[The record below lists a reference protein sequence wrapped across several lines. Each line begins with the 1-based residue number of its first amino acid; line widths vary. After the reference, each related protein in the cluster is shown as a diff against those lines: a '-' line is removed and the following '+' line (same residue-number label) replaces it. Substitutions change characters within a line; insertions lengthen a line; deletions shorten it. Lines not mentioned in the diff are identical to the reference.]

1 MFPNDDELTILT
13 TGSKREN
20 GTYEEKFI
28 PSQKPTVDLNE
39 RIQKNLPPTI
49 KITGNKGISF
59 QDVRQNKAQLSDFV
73 AQLTVK
79 QLAQIVRGEESSKV
93 AGCFGG
99 FSDELKKFGIPI
111 AECGDGPNGL
121 HSKEYSIQIPIGTSI
136 AATWNKEL
144 TTEIYQIVGNEFKR
158 NEINILLGP
167 GLNIHRYLLNGR
179 NFEYFSED
187 PYLTGMMG
195 IASTKGLRDS
205 GVSGTIKH
213 FALNSQ
219 ETNRRGANSVCSERA
234 IREIY
239 IKAFEMAVKSGNVV
253 SIMTSYNP
261 VNGHWTAS
269 NYDLNTTVL
278 LKEFSQ

>member
-1 MFPNDDELTILT
+1 
-13 TGSKREN
+13 
-20 GTYEEKFI
+20 
-28 PSQKPTVDLNE
+28 
-39 RIQKNLPPTI
+39 
-49 KITGNKGISF
+49 
-59 QDVRQNKAQLSDFV
+59 
-73 AQLTVK
+73 
-79 QLAQIVRGEESSKV
+79 
-93 AGCFGG
+93 
-99 FSDELKKFGIPI
+99 
-111 AECGDGPNGL
+111 
-121 HSKEYSIQIPIGTSI
+121 
-136 AATWNKEL
+136 
-144 TTEIYQIVGNEFKR
+144 
-158 NEINILLGP
+158 
-167 GLNIHRYLLNGR
+167 
-179 NFEYFSED
+179 
-187 PYLTGMMG
+187 MG

-278 LKEFSQ
+278 RGEWKFNGFVMTDWQVVMNDVVEGGEPSIQKTRDMIRSQNDLYMVVPHGCAETNDFGDDTEESIENGNLTVGELQRSVMNILNYLLKELSVRVETSCCLS